1 MANLSLEDKKLIT
14 DMCNRDS
21 KRRYAMLG
29 RLQADCKYYLDYG
42 NRRASCLWALDEV
55 LHIELMKA
63 LYNSFSDNE
72 KPQYISFD
80 EILQFEKQM
89 CK

>member
-21 KRRYAMLG
+21 YHKYAMLG
-29 RLQADCKYYLDYG
+29 RLQADCKYYLGYA
-42 NRRASCLWALDEV
+42 NRHAASLWAKNET

-63 LYNSFSDNE
+63 LYNSFGKKK
-72 KPQYISFD
+72 KPKFITYD
-80 EILQFEKQM
+80 EILEFEKQM